1 MSPTS
6 YQTALPRGDPIT
18 IHRRVSWLLA
28 FVVNGSMGLRRPG
41 SQPDLFLPMALR
53 LLLDSADPAAWAE
66 WLPSGLFRGVTTN
79 PTLLRRAGQ
88 PCTLEHLAL
97 LTARAMEYEVQE
109 LHLQAWGSDLL
120 ACGRALFAL
129 APGRIWV
136 KLPITRAGAAAAR
149 SLIAEGCPVTFTAC
163 YEPAQV
169 LLAAALG
176 ADYIAPYLG
185 RITDLGRDGH
195 AALNRM
201 QRIVEGVAQ
210 SAQAGPQLRLLVASL
225 RSPDDLAGLA
235 AEGLDTFT
243 ISPAIAAELF
253 AVEPTLAA
261 AAQFECDAVGG

>member
-6 YQTALPRGDPIT
+6 YQTALPRGDLKS
-18 IHRRVSWLLA
+18 IHRRVSWPLA
-28 FVVNGSMGLRRPG
+28 FVVNGSMGLPRPG

-88 PCTLEHLAL
+88 PCSLEHLAL
-97 LTARAMEYEVQE
+97 LTARAIDGGVQE
-109 LHLQAWGSDLL
+109 LHLQAWGSDVL

-195 AALNRM
+195 SELIRM
-201 QRIVEGVAQ
+201 QRIVEGAAQ
-210 SAQAGPQLRLLVASL
+210 SAQEGLQLRLLVASL
-225 RSPDDLAGLA
+225 RSTEDLARLA
-235 AEGLDTFT
+235 AEGLNTFT

-261 AAQFECDAVGG
+261 AAQFERDAVGG

>member
-1 MSPTS
+1 MGIHHAAPT
-6 YQTALPRGDPIT
+6 
-18 IHRRVSWLLA
+18 
-28 FVVNGSMGLRRPG
+28 
-41 SQPDLFLPMALR
+41 LPMALR
-53 LLLDSADPAAWAE
+53 LLLDSADPSAWDA
-66 WLPSGLFRGVTTN
+66 WLPSGLFCGVTTN
-79 PTLLRRAGQ
+79 PTLLRRAAQ
-88 PCTLEHLAL
+88 PCTFEHLAL
-97 LTARAMEYEVQE
+97 LTARALAGGVQE

-120 ACGRALFAL
+120 ACGRALAEL

-195 AALNRM
+195 AELTRM
-201 QRIVEGVAQ
+201 QRIVEGVARPV
-210 SAQAGPQLRLLVASL
+210 QAGAALRLLVASL
-225 RSPDDLAGLA
+225 RSAEDLARLA

-261 AAQFECDAVGG
+261 ADQFELDALGL

>member
-1 MSPTS
+1 MH
-6 YQTALPRGDPIT
+6 L
-18 IHRRVSWLLA
+18 H
-28 FVVNGSMGLRRPG
+28 
-41 SQPDLFLPMALR
+41 

-66 WLPSGLFRGVTTN
+66 WLPSGLFHGVTTN
-79 PTLLRRAGQ
+79 PTLLLRAAR
-88 PCTLEHLAL
+88 PCRLDELERLTREAL
-97 LTARAMEYEVQE
+97 DRGMQE
-109 LHLQAWGSDLL
+109 IHLQAWGGDAEALA
-120 ACGRALFAL
+120 ACGAGLAAL
-129 APGRIWV
+129 APGRVLV
-136 KLPITRAGAAAAR
+136 KLPITRAGAAAAH

-195 AALNRM
+195 AELTRM
-201 QRIVEGVAQ
+201 QRIVEGVARPV
-210 SAQAGPQLRLLVASL
+210 QAGAALRLLVASL
-225 RSPDDLAGLA
+225 RSAEDLARLA

-261 AAQFECDAVGG
+261 ADQFELDALGI